1 VLGLIR
7 QGFTNAEI
15 GRLIGISERTIRW
28 HVATIMEKL
37 GAADRAQAVAR
48 GFETGLLGVTG
59 GGMPS
64 TAT

>member
-1 VLGLIR
+1 
-7 QGFTNAEI
+7 
-15 GRLIGISERTIRW
+15 
-28 HVATIMEKL
+28 MEKL